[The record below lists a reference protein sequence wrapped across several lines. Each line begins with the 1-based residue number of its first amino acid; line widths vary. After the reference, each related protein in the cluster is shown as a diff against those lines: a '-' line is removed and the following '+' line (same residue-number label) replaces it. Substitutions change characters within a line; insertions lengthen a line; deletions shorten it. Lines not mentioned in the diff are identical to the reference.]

1 MEMNLNSVI
10 EKIQTDGVNKA
21 EEQAS
26 VIIKEAEAKAADIVS
41 SAKQQKDETI
51 KKAEKLANEFKV
63 NGEAAVRQAARD
75 VIIALRAQM
84 EALLD
89 SIIKKEV
96 SAGLTPDVLKEIIT
110 KLVTS
115 SIEREDV
122 DLEILLGEKDKHALR
137 ETLGALL
144 QGDLKKGVT
153 IKVSPTLKKGFRIGK
168 KGENEY
174 YDFSDDAIAE
184 AFNFYLN
191 KKLREVIDTGLQD
204 AQ

>member
-10 EKIQTDGVNKA
+10 EKIQTDGVRKA

-26 VIIKEAEAKAADIVS
+26 VIIKEAEEKAAEIVS
-41 SAKQQKDETI
+41 SAKQQKDEMI
-51 KKAEKLANEFKV
+51 KKAEKQSNEFKV
-63 NGEAAVRQAARD
+63 NGEAAVKQAARD

-96 SAGLTPDVLKEIIT
+96 SAQFTPDVLKDIIT

-115 SIEREDV
+115 SIEREDI
-122 DLEILLGEKDKHALR
+122 DLEILLGEKDKRALR

-153 IKVSPTLKKGFRIGK
+153 IKVSPTLKKGFRVGK

-191 KKLREVIDTGLQD
+191 KKLREVIDAGLQD

>member
-41 SAKQQKDETI
+41 SAKQQKDEMI
-51 KKAEKLANEFKV
+51 KKAEKLANEFKT

-191 KKLREVIDTGLQD
+191 KKLREVIDAGLQD

>member
-96 SAGLTPDVLKEIIT
+96 SAGLTPDVLKDIIT

-168 KGENEY
+168 KGKNEY

>member
-191 KKLREVIDTGLQD
+191 KKLREVIDAGLQD

>member
-96 SAGLTPDVLKEIIT
+96 SAGLTPDVLKDIIT

-191 KKLREVIDTGLQD
+191 KKLREVIDAGLQD